1 MKRMA
6 LIFLLMASAT
16 LAAQAA
22 YRIQLRDGKVITSDD
37 AMLVKDGMAY
47 FTKAGVYF
55 YVPAEQVDQA
65 ATDRLNTE
73 ASAPATRAP
82 EVSAA
87 PAAKPL
93 VIGEDQLDVIKKRS
107 RLANEGQL
115 DANSKPAA
123 GSAPVKNGSQPAEP
137 SASRSDAQAKLADLM
152 QQQSSLQQE
161 QNSLSTQLSDLKD
174 SYNQSPQND
183 DKQRIQSQIDSVSAQ
198 LGSVQNQLSGLQ
210 GQISSA
216 QQEMM
221 AAPVEVDINRGG
233 K

>member
-6 LIFLLMASAT
+6 LLFLLMASAT

-22 YRIQLRDGKVITSDD
+22 YTIQLRDGKVITSDD
-37 AMLVKDGMAY
+37 AMLVKDGMVY
-47 FTKAGVYF
+47 FTKAGVFF
-55 YVPAEQVDQA
+55 YIPAEQVDQA

-73 ASAPATRAP
+73 ASAQAAHSP

-87 PAAKPL
+87 PAAKPV

-115 DANSKPAA
+115 GA
-123 GSAPVKNGSQPAEP
+123 GSQPAEANAP
-137 SASRSDAQAKLADLM
+137 AKEGSQPAEASVNRSDLQTKLADLM

-161 QNSLSTQLSDLKD
+161 QNSLTTQLSDLKD
-174 SYNQSPQND
+174 NYNQSPQND

-198 LGSVQNQLSGLQ
+198 LGSVQNQLAGLQ

-221 AAPVEVDINRGG
+221 AAPVEVDINRGDH
-233 K
+233 